1 MLSEVSHVWWYL
13 RSFQGEWCCAYPAWC
28 SEPARCCHLNPTTE
42 WLGDAQRCQADAA
55 RKLLM
60 KKIRYSLMVNPKLGL
75 ASLLVAMKIKRA
87 DCSKAGCQILPF
99 RDSNLIFGWIC
110 CLIQYFSHLFQW
122 IYSLPTAKSHHF
134 VDFDLHPEMIELRRT
149 SPGAEMLS
157 SRSQVDLGIYRRCC
171 SCKMQDVSQ
180 LFMIH
185 ILLQ

>member
-1 MLSEVSHVWWYL
+1 
-13 RSFQGEWCCAYPAWC
+13 
-28 SEPARCCHLNPTTE
+28 
-42 WLGDAQRCQADAA
+42 
-55 RKLLM
+55 M
-60 KKIRYSLMVNPKLGL
+60 KKKTYSIVVNPKLGL

-99 RDSNLIFGWIC
+99 SDSNLIFAWIC

-122 IYSLPTAKSHHF
+122 IYSLPTANC
-134 VDFDLHPEMIELRRT
+134 FDLHPEMIELRCT

-171 SCKMQDVSQ
+171 SCKLQDVSQ